1 MDEETTDKPIK
12 SILKPDTIMELR
24 AWPVIKP
31 IAPTLIASLL
41 LMAGVLEGMKD
52 KLGYKSLVKLR
63 MNEIGYNVSHES
75 V

>member
-1 MDEETTDKPIK
+1 
-12 SILKPDTIMELR
+12 
-24 AWPVIKP
+24 
-31 IAPTLIASLL
+31 
-41 LMAGVLEGMKD
+41 MAGVLEGMKD